1 MLLKMI
7 KYFCAK
13 IEMQKVELARVHGEY
28 GFEVKDAHGQSVKID
43 NSPGHGGENFGVRP
57 MQMLLMAL
65 AGCSGMDVI
74 SILKKQRQ
82 NVTDYKT
89 IVHGEREHGVEPSL
103 WKFIEMEFIIYGD
116 VDEDKAKRAAELSV
130 TKYCSVAETLRKAGA
145 TIKWTVKV
153 KNA

>member
-1 MLLKMI
+1 
-7 KYFCAK
+7 
-13 IEMQKVELARVHGEY
+13 MQKVELARVHGDY

-43 NSPGHGGENFGVRP
+43 NSPDHGGENFGVRP

-82 NVTDYKT
+82 NITDYKT

-116 VDEDKAKRAAELSV
+116 VDEEKAKRAAELSV

-153 KNA
+153 KKA